1 MRQLLINGSARANSR
16 VLCLAVGGT
25 STTTRM
31 SPMNYQSA
39 TGSSSP
45 TDVVAEPVTTIHA
58 ALKDQETSSN
68 SSKDAPRTREE
79 LRPKPSA
86 APQPFVTPSKP
97 ARSSPM
103 CVTRSCHLVILV
115 SHEFL
120 SSTYS
125 APTYNLDM
133 SSTLHSIAAAPG
145 LSAVTPIALLKLEN
159 VYSPGTT
166 IAVSTFIAYA
176 MTRGR
181 VRLIARSNG
190 SRYLLHLPPSF
201 NQGTSAT
208 DMVVSG
214 SYLASVTSDGGLV
227 IWDVPHE
234 LDENPPVPVVLHVS
248 PPPPSE
254 SAYALRLV
262 KWHPKQLGGTSGTTS
277 GTIAV
282 ASDREVYVFNVA
294 DALDRFRG
302 EEVALGDLATISS
315 VITVP
320 SPLVGFTFDVPQVA
334 LATIS
339 IDSTIMLWSIKD
351 RLPFWTGRVPGEGL
365 PSSIDFLEG
374 GLLVGRKQG
383 TVLQLLPVMSATV
396 AATVKLNMPAPG
408 GKSKDAIPAGT
419 DEEGIFAH
427 VGYDPRIKT
436 IWAAH
441 SARPSLFAIR
451 LLFDT
456 SGGPPTDVTGATRLS
471 AVTTPVIEQIIEFP
485 IPMQCIN
492 MAILVSSD
500 PSSTSPLSGLDD
512 PMTPSIG
519 SFDNGSPTAVAS
531 FAMHQGGVDQINIAM
546 STFEQALTSVPAK
559 LPPATYGP
567 EPAPP
572 QIMTPPKKVN
582 SPAAVTTGAG
592 ASSSQRVAGVS
603 ATASTLPIDARPRS
617 PISDVEAP
625 PDVTSATPRR
635 PGKNGKGDAKTST
648 PVKGGDKAI
657 AKSGAADAK
666 GEEAS
671 PIAAK
676 DLRRVEDNLHSRIS
690 KLLSKELDR
699 QRRFFTL
706 CRHLRAVVLTREL
719 L

>member
-1 MRQLLINGSARANSR
+1 M
-16 VLCLAVGGT
+16 
-25 STTTRM
+25 
-31 SPMNYQSA
+31 
-39 TGSSSP
+39 TGS
-45 TDVVAEPVTTIHA
+45 
-58 ALKDQETSSN
+58 
-68 SSKDAPRTREE
+68 
-79 LRPKPSA
+79 
-86 APQPFVTPSKP
+86 
-97 ARSSPM
+97 
-103 CVTRSCHLVILV
+103 
-115 SHEFL
+115 
-120 SSTYS
+120 
-125 APTYNLDM
+125 
-133 SSTLHSIAAAPG
+133 LHSISAAPG

-166 IAVSTFIAYA
+166 IAVSSFIAYA

-190 SRYLLHLPPSF
+190 SRSLLHLPSSF
-201 NQGTSAT
+201 NQGTAAT

-214 SYLASVTSDGGLV
+214 SYLACVTSDGGLV

-262 KWHPKQLGGTSGTTS
+262 KWHPKQLGGVSGSGAS

-282 ASDREVYVFNVA
+282 ASDREVYVFNIA

-315 VITVP
+315 VITVS

-396 AATVKLNMPAPG
+396 AATVKLNIPPPPG
-408 GKSKDAIPAGT
+408 GKGKDVIPTST

-441 SARPSLFAIR
+441 SARASLFAIR
-451 LLFDT
+451 LSFDT
-456 SGGPPTDVTGATRLS
+456 SSGGPMEPTDTMRLP
-471 AVTTPVIEQIIEFP
+471 AITTPVIDQIIEFP

-512 PMTPSIG
+512 PINPNIG
-519 SFDNGSPTAVAS
+519 NLSGYDNGTPTAVAS
-531 FAMHQGGVDQINIAM
+531 FAMHQGGVDQINISMRA
-546 STFEQALTSVPAK
+546 FEQALADVSAK
-559 LPPATYGP
+559 LPLATYGP
-567 EPAPP
+567 DSQPMAP
-572 QIMTPPKKVN
+572 QNTPPKKAN
-582 SPAAVTTGAG
+582 PSATTTTGAG
-592 ASSSQRVAGVS
+592 APSSQRAA
-603 ATASTLPIDARPRS
+603 ATIATTSTFPIDPRPRS
-617 PISDVEAP
+617 PISDGETPA
-625 PDVTSATPRR
+625 DVTSATPKR
-635 PGKNGKGDAKTST
+635 PSKNGKENAAAKTTT
-648 PVKGGDKAI
+648 P
-657 AKSGAADAK
+657 AK
-666 GEEAS
+666 GSEKPSGKPGSADVKVEDAGS
-671 PIAAK
+671 SSIVSK

-699 QRRFFTL
+699 QREF
-706 CRHLRAVVLTREL
+706 LRPPTTCGVDE
-719 L
+719 